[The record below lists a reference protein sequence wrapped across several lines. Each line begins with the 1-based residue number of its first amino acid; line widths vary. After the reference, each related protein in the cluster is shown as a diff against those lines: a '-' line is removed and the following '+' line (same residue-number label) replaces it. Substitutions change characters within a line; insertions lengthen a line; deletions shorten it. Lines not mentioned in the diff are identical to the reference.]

1 MARNSA
7 PRSTANAP
15 IVPAENRVV
24 RCAIYTRKSTEE
36 GLQQE
41 FNSLDAQGDDAG
53 ELQAK
58 RLIEEMAV
66 LEPVG
71 IHNEF
76 HRVRIPFEI
85 QAHRHYWQVERYFHF
100 SGVSMEEGLNPV
112 DAVLLGLRLS
122 VLPTIDCRERDA
134 EGRSESLLRHC

>member
-1 MARNSA
+1 MR
-7 PRSTANAP
+7 
-15 IVPAENRVV
+15 
-24 RCAIYTRKSTEE
+24 
-36 GLQQE
+36 
-41 FNSLDAQGDDAG
+41 QGDDAR

-71 IHNEF
+71 VHDELYG
-76 HRVRIPFEI
+76 VGVPFEI

-100 SGVSMEEGLNPV
+100 SGFSMEEGLNPV

-122 VLPTIDCRERDA
+122 VLPTIDGRERDA
-134 EGRSESLLRHC
+134 EGCSESLLRHC